1 MKVVVIEDEAPA
13 ARRLVK
19 MIGEADPSL
28 EVVAVLESVA
38 DSVTWFIA
46 NAAPDLIFSDIQ
58 LSDDLSFEIYKKLEL
73 KTPIIFTT
81 AFDEYAIKAF
91 KVHSVDYLLKP
102 IKSKALAEAIGKF
115 KEMYN
120 SSPQLDMA
128 ALMNS
133 LQQKDYRTRFLVHH
147 RENLFPVPCESVAYC
162 YSEDGATFL
171 RTFDDR
177 RYIISETLDLLET
190 QLDPQCFFRLS
201 RQFIVQ
207 VEAVQ
212 TVQKHF
218 NQKLKVQLQPAPID
232 EVLVSKSKATAFKDW
247 LNR

>member
-19 MIGEADPSL
+19 MISEVDPSI

-38 DSVTWFIA
+38 DSVAWFIA

-81 AFDEYAIKAF
+81 AYDEYAINAF

-102 IKSKALAEAIGKF
+102 IKAQELSEAIGKF

-120 SSPQLDMA
+120 STPQLDMA
-128 ALMNS
+128 ALMSS

-147 RENLFPVPCESVAYC
+147 RENLFPIPCEKVAYC
-162 YSEDGATFL
+162 YSEDGVTFL
-171 RTFDDR
+171 KTYDDQ
-177 RYIISETLDLLET
+177 RYAISETLDLLEN
-190 QLDPQCFFRLS
+190 QLDPQRFFRLS
-201 RQFIVQ
+201 RQYIVQ
-207 VEAVQ
+207 VEAVEA
-212 TVQKHF
+212 VQKHF
-218 NQKLKVQLQPAPID
+218 NQKLKVQLQPAPVD
-232 EVLVSKSKATAFKDW
+232 EVLVSKGKATAFKDW
-247 LNR
+247 LGR